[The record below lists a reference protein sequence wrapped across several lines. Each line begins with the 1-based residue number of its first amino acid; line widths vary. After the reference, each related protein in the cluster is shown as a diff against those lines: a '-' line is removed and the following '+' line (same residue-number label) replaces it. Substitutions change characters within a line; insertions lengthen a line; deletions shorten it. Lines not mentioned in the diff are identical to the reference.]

1 MQNAWLNPKTESQM
15 KMRIFIT
22 HLTYYFFYSVYKTN
36 LLMGS
41 CNTSTL
47 SWGICS
53 WNIYSHLWKPRLSI
67 IADFSSY
74 SQAEQYQQYL
84 LRCFT
89 LLVSLSKKKSLLKL
103 WEICYC
109 NFCLSTVSLVVNK
122 KKPQPRHV
130 RWLTP
135 LLCQQLLWLQQ
146 LPAHKNLN
154 GCPTIQTKGFPASPW
169 AKINHCK
176 PFPACYTGK
185 LNFDEVTL
193 IYYIKETQY

>member
-1 MQNAWLNPKTESQM
+1 MGYMLMEYIFTSLEATLVHYCWLFKLQSGWTIPTILVKV
-15 KMRIFIT
+15 
-22 HLTYYFFYSVYKTN
+22 FYLISFT
-36 LLMGS
+36 
-41 CNTSTL
+41 
-47 SWGICS
+47 
-53 WNIYSHLWKPRLSI
+53 
-67 IADFSSY
+67 
-74 SQAEQYQQYL
+74 QQ
-84 LRCFT
+84 
-89 LLVSLSKKKSLLKL
+89 KKSLLKL

-109 NFCLSTVSLVVNK
+109 SLCLSTVSLVMNK
-122 KKPQPRHV
+122 KKPQSRHV